1 MKNTLKDNILDYYQ
15 AYRLPRRQLLRLQI
29 TQQRSRPLFGIRRW
43 RTFWAPVVIAV
54 LLLTVTGSLLFL
66 EPSDPPEN
74 VTRLIREVAYNH
86 NKNLDV
92 EIRSN
97 SLDEVRYFLSQ
108 LDFSLIKSQRLSAD
122 TWELIGGRYC
132 SLLGQFAAQLKMRNR
147 LTNHTHTFYQVE
159 QPSDVTGINGF
170 SEYYE
175 KGAKVNLWIERG
187 LILALA
193 GNNE

>member
-1 MKNTLKDNILDYYQ
+1 MKNTLKENVHDYYQ

-29 TQQRSRPLFGIRRW
+29 TQQRSRPLFGIRRLQII
-43 RTFWAPVVIAV
+43 RAPVAIAV

-74 VTRLIREVAYNH
+74 VTRLIREVVYNH

-92 EIRSN
+92 EIRSG
-97 SLDEVRYFLSQ
+97 SLEEVRNFLSQ
-108 LDFSLIKSQRLSAD
+108 LDFPLIKSKRLSSG

-147 LTNHTHTFYQVE
+147 STKNIHTFYQVE
-159 QPSDVTGINGF
+159 KPPDIKGITGF
-170 SEYYE
+170 SENYE
-175 KGAKVNLWIERG
+175 KGVKVSLWIERG

-193 GNNE
+193 GNDE